1 MTKDFKNK
9 LSNLQSYPMEIF
21 GGWLVNEE
29 KQKSPHFSL
38 RDEAQIVRLVV
49 VHNISLPP
57 AQFGGGYITDF
68 FLGRLDSKAHPYF
81 EEIAQLKV
89 SAHCLITREGKIIQY
104 VSFDDKAWHA
114 GVSSYQ
120 GQASCNDFS
129 IGIELEGTD
138 DIPYSTEQYQALSLL
153 TKALQIKYP
162 DIKNNI
168 TGHSDI
174 APQRKTDPGKAFN
187 WQYFTDCL
195 KCC

>member
-9 LSNLQSYPMEIF
+9 LPSEHNNNLAIF
-21 GGWLVNEE
+21 NGWLIHAEQ
-29 KQKSPHFSL
+29 QKSPHFSL
-38 RDEAQIVRLVV
+38 RDKSETVHLLV

-57 AQFGGGYITDF
+57 KQFGGGYITDF
-68 FLGRLDSKAHPYF
+68 FLGKLDSKTHPYF

-89 SAHCLITREGKIIQY
+89 SAHCLINRKGEIIQY

-120 GQASCNDFS
+120 GIDKCNDFS
-129 IGIELEGTD
+129 IGIELEGAD
-138 DIPYSTEQYQALSLL
+138 DIPYAQEQYLALAKLTQSLRES
-153 TKALQIKYP
+153 YP

-174 APQRKTDPGKAFN
+174 APQRKTDPGEAFN
-187 WQYFTDCL
+187 WQHFHDCL
-195 KCC
+195 KLI

>member
-1 MTKDFKNK
+1 MTKDFENTLPSAQKDSMLILN
-9 LSNLQSYPMEIF
+9 
-21 GGWLVNEE
+21 GWLVDEE
-29 KQKSPHFSL
+29 QQKSPHFSL
-38 RDEAQIVRLVV
+38 RDEKQTVHLLV

-68 FLGRLDSKAHPYF
+68 FLGKLDKKAHPYF

-89 SAHCLITREGKIIQY
+89 SAHCLITREGKVIQY

-120 GQASCNDFS
+120 GQENCNDFS

-138 DIPYSTEQYQALSLL
+138 DIAYSAEQYQTLAQL
-153 TKALQIKYP
+153 TKVLKVNYP
-162 DIKNNI
+162 AIQNNI
-168 TGHSDI
+168 KGHSDI

-187 WQYFTDCL
+187 WQHFTDCL
-195 KCC
+195 KSS